1 MADMFEYIKWRGDIR
16 FSQVPPNE
24 VDALILSALVYV
36 RYEEVVSET
45 LKDSMFLK
53 DAARE
58 ILAKP

>member
-36 RYEEVVSET
+36 RYE
-45 LKDSMFLK
+45 
-53 DAARE
+53 
-58 ILAKP
+58 